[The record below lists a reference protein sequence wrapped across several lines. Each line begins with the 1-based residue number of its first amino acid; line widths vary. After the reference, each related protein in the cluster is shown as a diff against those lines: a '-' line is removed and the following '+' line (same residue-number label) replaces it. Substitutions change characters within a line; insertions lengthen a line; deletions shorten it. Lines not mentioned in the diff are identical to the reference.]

1 MNAILS
7 TRTSQIN
14 TTVLARL
21 AERWRPVGLYLACL
35 DRNGGLL
42 WHDAQMPRA
51 LALCLTI
58 DSLIPAQVRRLGEAV
73 TAEGVRLHG
82 QLPWV
87 QMQLL
92 PIIRRRKVSGWI
104 VVVGRTGPV
113 SPASEELARFAQ
125 RASMDA
131 QALATLS
138 NNTPLVPASLFGAL
152 VQVAEQMHEDL
163 ENASV
168 SHSELGNVTEQL
180 TSVYEELSLLS
191 KISSGMRFSQKPQAF
206 LEMVARELQEIGN
219 FRSVLFAL
227 PGRADD
233 QNQFPLDGAEVVVGD
248 CGVES
253 QVILKALHEPIHDAI
268 SVGETQVHND
278 IAPDCD
284 WARLTDHFRRFVCVP
299 LGRDHRSLGILIAI
313 DKINSTE
320 FSSVD
325 LKLLNNVGN
334 QCSIFLENASLYRD
348 MQDLFMGVL
357 HALTRSIDAKDA
369 YTRGHSQRVAE
380 LSREL
385 ARKIGLSDDQC
396 ERIYLSGLLHDV
408 GKIGVPEGVLTKPG
422 RLTDEEFAAIKK
434 HPAIGAQILGNIRQL
449 QDIVPGVLFHHERW
463 DGHGYPHGLAGD
475 NIPLMGRIICV
486 ADSFDAM
493 SSTRTYR
500 PALPLNT
507 VMREITRC
515 AGAQFD
521 PTLAK
526 IFVTMDFTSYVKSV
540 TEARAANPKET
551 PLFDSLGVA
560 P

>member
-1 MNAILS
+1 
-7 TRTSQIN
+7 
-14 TTVLARL
+14 
-21 AERWRPVGLYLACL
+21 
-35 DRNGGLL
+35 
-42 WHDAQMPRA
+42 
-51 LALCLTI
+51 
-58 DSLIPAQVRRLGEAV
+58 
-73 TAEGVRLHG
+73 
-82 QLPWV
+82 
-87 QMQLL
+87 LL

-104 VVVGRTGPV
+104 IIVGRTGPV

-125 RASMDA
+125 RAAMDA
-131 QALATLS
+131 QALASLS
-138 NNTPLVPASLFGAL
+138 NYAPLVPAALFGVL

-163 ENASV
+163 EHASV

-191 KISSGMRFSQKPQAF
+191 KISSGMRFSQKPHAF

-227 PGRADD
+227 ASRSDD
-233 QNQFPLDGAEVVVGD
+233 QTEFPLDDAEVVVGD
-248 CGVES
+248 CGVDS
-253 QVILKALHEPIHDAI
+253 QVIFKALHEPIHDAI

-284 WARLTDHFRRFVCVP
+284 WARLGDHFRRFVCVP
-299 LGRDHRSLGILIAI
+299 LGRDRRSLGILIAI
-313 DKINSTE
+313 DKNNSTE

-385 ARKIGLSDDQC
+385 ARKIGISDDQC
-396 ERIYLSGLLHDV
+396 DRIYLSGLLHDV
-408 GKIGVPEGVLTKPG
+408 GKIGVPEAVLTKPG
-422 RLTDEEFAAIKK
+422 RLTDEEFATIKK

-507 VMREITRC
+507 VLREITRC

-526 IFVTMDFTSYVKSV
+526 IFVTMDFTSYVKAV
-540 TEARAANPKET
+540 TEARAAIPKET
-551 PLFDSLGVA
+551 PLFDSLGAV